1 MIYQVK
7 GNSMLKNNVLKELN
21 IVTNKV
27 DEMPNDLSSYWMPF
41 TTNRRFK
48 KNPRFLVSAK
58 DMYYKTNDNKSI
70 LDGVAG
76 LWCVNAGHCRPRIV
90 KAVQDQVAEMDYA
103 TAFNMG
109 HPKAFTLAS
118 RLAGILPK
126 DIDNIFYTNSGS
138 EAVDTA
144 LKIALAYHNANGD
157 SKRTRLIGRSRGY
170 HGVGFGGMSV
180 GGMVANRKQFSNHL
194 PGVDHM
200 QDTHI
205 PELNAFSIGQ
215 PKHGME
221 RAHSLIDLINL
232 HDASTIAAVI
242 VEPVACSTGV
252 LVPPIG
258 YLEEIRDICT
268 KNGILLIF
276 DEVICGFGRLG
287 TAFSGDKFNV
297 IPDIMT
303 LAKGITN
310 ATVPMGAVATHKKIY
325 EGLMHGPE
333 HVVELFH
340 GYTYSGHSLACA
352 AALAT
357 LEEYESE
364 KLFDR
369 ANSLE
374 NYFGEQAHM
383 LKDLDNVVDIRT
395 IGLVAGIE
403 LKTREDGLGKRVY
416 DVFENCFE
424 NNLLTRFTGETI
436 AISPPLIVSK
446 DQIKT
451 IFSTIRSAILE
462 VK

>member
-1 MIYQVK
+1 
-7 GNSMLKNNVLKELN
+7 MLKENVLESTHMEN
-21 IVTNKV
+21 NKL
-27 DEMPNDLSSYWMPF
+27 EEIPNDLSSYWMPF

-48 KNPRFLVSAK
+48 NNPRFLVSAK
-58 DMYYKTNDNKSI
+58 DMYYKTSDNKSI

-90 KAVQDQVAEMDYA
+90 KAVQEQVAEMDYA

-109 HPKAFTLAS
+109 HPTAFTLAS
-118 RLAGILPK
+118 RLAAILPK
-126 DIDNIFYTNSGS
+126 NIDHVFYTNSGS

-157 SKRTRLIGRSRGY
+157 SRRTRLIGRSRGY

-205 PELNAFSIGQ
+205 PELNAFSKGQ
-215 PKHGME
+215 PKHGVE

-242 VEPVACSTGV
+242 IEPVACSTGV

-258 YLEEIRDICT
+258 YLEEIREICT

-287 TAFSGDKFNV
+287 APFSADKFNV

-303 LAKGITN
+303 LAKGLTN

-325 EGLMHGPE
+325 DGLMHGPE
-333 HVVELFH
+333 NVVELFH

-357 LEEYESE
+357 LEEYEAE

-374 NYFGEQAHM
+374 KCFEEHAHK
-383 LKDLDNVVDIRT
+383 LKDLDNVIDIRT

-403 LKTREDGLGKRVY
+403 LKNREDGMGKRVY
-416 DVFENCFE
+416 DVWENCFE
-424 NNLLTRFTGETI
+424 NNLLTRFTGETL
-436 AISPPLIVSK
+436 AISPPLIVTE
-446 DQIKT
+446 DQIKL
-451 IFSTIRSAILE
+451 IFDIIRSAILE

>member
-1 MIYQVK
+1 
-7 GNSMLKNNVLKELN
+7 MLKENVLEQANLNDKKMEEL
-21 IVTNKV
+21 
-27 DEMPNDLSSYWMPF
+27 PNDLSSYWMPF

-58 DMYYKTNDNKSI
+58 DMYYKTSDDKSI
-70 LDGVAG
+70 LDGMAG

-90 KAVQDQVAEMDYA
+90 KAVQEQVAEMDYA

-118 RLAGILPK
+118 RLAAILPK

-157 SKRTRLIGRSRGY
+157 SRRTRLIGRSRGY

-205 PELNAFSIGQ
+205 PELNAFSKGQ
-215 PKHGME
+215 PKHGVE

-242 VEPVACSTGV
+242 IEPVACSTGV

-258 YLEEIRDICT
+258 YLEEIREICT

-287 TAFSGDKFNV
+287 APFSADKFNV

-310 ATVPMGAVATHKKIY
+310 ATVPMGAVAKHKKIY
-325 EGLMHGPE
+325 DGLMHGPE
-333 HVVELFH
+333 NVVELFH

-357 LEEYESE
+357 LEEYEAE

-369 ANSLE
+369 AASIE
-374 NYFGEQAHM
+374 EAFEEHAHK
-383 LKDLDNVVDIRT
+383 LKDLDNVIDIRT
-395 IGLVAGIE
+395 IGLAAGIE
-403 LKTREDGLGKRVY
+403 LKNREDGIGKRAY
-416 DVFENCFE
+416 DVWENCFE

-436 AISPPLIVSK
+436 AISPPLIVSE

-451 IFSTIRSAILE
+451 IFETIRYAILE

>member
-1 MIYQVK
+1 
-7 GNSMLKNNVLKELN
+7 MLKENVLEQANLN
-21 IVTNKV
+21 DKQLEEI
-27 DEMPNDLSSYWMPF
+27 PNDLSSYWMPF

-58 DMYYKTNDNKSI
+58 DMYYKTADNKSI

-90 KAVQDQVAEMDYA
+90 KAVQEQVAVMDYA

-118 RLAGILPK
+118 RLTAILPK
-126 DIDNIFYTNSGS
+126 DIDNVFYTNSGS

-157 SKRTRLIGRSRGY
+157 FRRTRLIGRSRGY

-205 PELNAFSIGQ
+205 PELNAFSKGQ
-215 PKHGME
+215 PKHGIE

-242 VEPVACSTGV
+242 IEPVACSTGV

-276 DEVICGFGRLG
+276 DDVICGFGRLG
-287 TAFSGDKFNV
+287 APFSADKFNV

-325 EGLMHGPE
+325 DGLMHGPE
-333 HVVELFH
+333 NVVELFH

-357 LEEYESE
+357 LEEYEAE

-369 ANSLE
+369 AGSIE
-374 NYFGEQAHM
+374 KAFEEHAHK
-383 LKDLDNVVDIRT
+383 LKDLDNVIDIRT

-403 LKTREDGLGKRVY
+403 LTTREDGVGKRVY
-416 DVFENCFE
+416 DVFDNCFE

-436 AISPPLIVSK
+436 AISPPLIVSE

-451 IFSTIRSAILE
+451 IFETIRSAILE

>member
-1 MIYQVK
+1 
-7 GNSMLKNNVLKELN
+7 
-21 IVTNKV
+21 
-27 DEMPNDLSSYWMPF
+27 
-41 TTNRRFK
+41 
-48 KNPRFLVSAK
+48 
-58 DMYYKTNDNKSI
+58 
-70 LDGVAG
+70 
-76 LWCVNAGHCRPRIV
+76 
-90 KAVQDQVAEMDYA
+90 
-103 TAFNMG
+103 
-109 HPKAFTLAS
+109 
-118 RLAGILPK
+118 
-126 DIDNIFYTNSGS
+126 
-138 EAVDTA
+138 
-144 LKIALAYHNANGD
+144 
-157 SKRTRLIGRSRGY
+157 
-170 HGVGFGGMSV
+170 MSV

-205 PELNAFSIGQ
+205 PELNAFSKGQ
-215 PKHGME
+215 PKHGVE

-242 VEPVACSTGV
+242 IEPVACSTGV

-258 YLEEIRDICT
+258 YLEEIREICT

-287 TAFSGDKFNV
+287 APFSADKFNV

-303 LAKGITN
+303 LAKGLTN

-325 EGLMHGPE
+325 DGLMHGPE
-333 HVVELFH
+333 NVVELFH

-357 LEEYESE
+357 LEEYEAE

-374 NYFGEQAHM
+374 KCFEEHAHK
-383 LKDLDNVVDIRT
+383 LKDLDNVIDIRT

-403 LKTREDGLGKRVY
+403 LKNREDGVGKRVY
-416 DVFENCFE
+416 DVWENCFE
-424 NNLLTRFTGETI
+424 NNLLTRFTGETL
-436 AISPPLIVSK
+436 AISPPLIVTE
-446 DQIKT
+446 DQIKL
-451 IFSTIRSAILE
+451 IFDIIRSAILE

>member
-1 MIYQVK
+1 
-7 GNSMLKNNVLKELN
+7 MLKENVLEHTNLN
-21 IVTNKV
+21 DKQLEEI
-27 DEMPNDLSSYWMPF
+27 PNDLSSYWMPF

-58 DMYYKTNDNKSI
+58 DMYYKTADNKSI

-90 KAVQDQVAEMDYA
+90 KAVQEQVAVMDYA

-118 RLAGILPK
+118 RLTAILPK
-126 DIDNIFYTNSGS
+126 DIDNVFYTNSGS

-157 SKRTRLIGRSRGY
+157 SRRTRLIGRSRGY

-205 PELNAFSIGQ
+205 PELNAFSKGQ
-215 PKHGME
+215 PKYGVE
-221 RAHSLIDLINL
+221 RAHSLIDLIHL

-242 VEPVACSTGV
+242 IEPVACSTGV

-276 DEVICGFGRLG
+276 DDVICGFGRLG
-287 TAFSGDKFNV
+287 APFSADKFNV

-310 ATVPMGAVATHKKIY
+310 ATVPMGAVATHKNIY
-325 EGLMHGPE
+325 DGLMHGPE
-333 HVVELFH
+333 NVVELFH

-357 LEEYESE
+357 LEEYEAE

-369 ANSLE
+369 AGSIE
-374 NYFGEQAHM
+374 KVFEEHAHK
-383 LKDLDNVVDIRT
+383 LKDLDNVIDIRT

-403 LKTREDGLGKRVY
+403 LKTREDGVGKRVY
-416 DVFENCFE
+416 DVFDNCFE

-436 AISPPLIVSK
+436 AISPPLIVSE

-451 IFSTIRSAILE
+451 IFETIRSAILE

>member
-1 MIYQVK
+1 
-7 GNSMLKNNVLKELN
+7 MLKENVLESTHIDN
-21 IVTNKV
+21 NKL
-27 DEMPNDLSSYWMPF
+27 DEIPNDLSSYWMPF

-48 KNPRFLVSAK
+48 NNPRFLVSAK
-58 DMYYKTNDNKSI
+58 DMHYKTSDNKSI

-90 KAVQDQVAEMDYA
+90 KAVQEQVAEMDYA

-118 RLAGILPK
+118 RLAAILPK
-126 DIDNIFYTNSGS
+126 NIDHVFYTNSGS

-157 SKRTRLIGRSRGY
+157 SRRTRLIGRSRGY

-205 PELNAFSIGQ
+205 PELNAFSKGQ
-215 PKHGME
+215 PKHGVE

-242 VEPVACSTGV
+242 IEPVACSTGV

-258 YLEEIRDICT
+258 YLEEIREICT

-287 TAFSGDKFNV
+287 APFSADKFNV
-297 IPDIMT
+297 SSKSSQI
-303 LAKGITN
+303 
-310 ATVPMGAVATHKKIY
+310 
-325 EGLMHGPE
+325 
-333 HVVELFH
+333 
-340 GYTYSGHSLACA
+340 
-352 AALAT
+352 T
-357 LEEYESE
+357 LEV
-364 KLFDR
+364 L
-369 ANSLE
+369 
-374 NYFGEQAHM
+374 
-383 LKDLDNVVDIRT
+383 
-395 IGLVAGIE
+395 
-403 LKTREDGLGKRVY
+403 
-416 DVFENCFE
+416 
-424 NNLLTRFTGETI
+424 
-436 AISPPLIVSK
+436 ISAPLISK
-446 DQIKT
+446 
-451 IFSTIRSAILE
+451 FSSPSSLNLRYLTPS
-462 VK
+462 

>member
-1 MIYQVK
+1 
-7 GNSMLKNNVLKELN
+7 MLKENVLESTHIDN
-21 IVTNKV
+21 NKL
-27 DEMPNDLSSYWMPF
+27 DEIPNDLSSYWMPF

-48 KNPRFLVSAK
+48 NNPRFLVSAK
-58 DMYYKTNDNKSI
+58 DMHYKTSDNKSI

-90 KAVQDQVAEMDYA
+90 KAVQEQVAEMDYA

-118 RLAGILPK
+118 RLAAILPK
-126 DIDNIFYTNSGS
+126 NIDHVFYTNSGS

-157 SKRTRLIGRSRGY
+157 SRRTRLIGRSRGY

-205 PELNAFSIGQ
+205 PELNAFSKGQ
-215 PKHGME
+215 PKHGVE

-242 VEPVACSTGV
+242 IEPVACSTGV

-258 YLEEIRDICT
+258 YLEEIREICT

-287 TAFSGDKFNV
+287 ATFSADKFNV

-303 LAKGITN
+303 LAKGLTN

-325 EGLMHGPE
+325 DGLMHGPE
-333 HVVELFH
+333 NVVELFH

-357 LEEYESE
+357 LEEYEAE

-374 NYFGEQAHM
+374 KCFEEHAHM
-383 LKDLDNVVDIRT
+383 LKDLENVIDIRT

-403 LKTREDGLGKRVY
+403 LKNRADGMGKRVY
-416 DVFENCFE
+416 DVWENCFE
-424 NNLLTRFTGETI
+424 NNLLTRFTGETL
-436 AISPPLIVSK
+436 AISPPLIVTE
-446 DQIKT
+446 DQIKL
-451 IFSTIRSAILE
+451 IFDIIRSAILE

>member
-1 MIYQVK
+1 
-7 GNSMLKNNVLKELN
+7 MLKENVLESSHADN
-21 IVTNKV
+21 NKL
-27 DEMPNDLSSYWMPF
+27 EEIPNDLSSYWMPF

-48 KNPRFLVSAK
+48 EKPRFLVSAK
-58 DMYYKTNDNKSI
+58 DMHYKTSDNKSI

-90 KAVQDQVAEMDYA
+90 KAVQEQVAEMDYA

-118 RLAGILPK
+118 RLSAILPQ
-126 DIDNIFYTNSGS
+126 DIDHVFYTNSGS

-157 SKRTRLIGRSRGY
+157 SRRIRLIGRSRGY

-200 QDTHI
+200 QDTHM
-205 PELNAFSIGQ
+205 PELNAFSKGQ
-215 PKHGME
+215 PKHGVE

-242 VEPVACSTGV
+242 IEPVACSTGV

-258 YLEEIRDICT
+258 YLEEIREICT

-287 TAFSGDKFNV
+287 TPFSADKFNV

-303 LAKGITN
+303 LAKGLTN

-325 EGLMHGPE
+325 DGLMHGPE
-333 HVVELFH
+333 NVVELFH

-357 LEEYESE
+357 LEEYEAE

-374 NYFGEQAHM
+374 KCFEEHAHM
-383 LKDLDNVVDIRT
+383 LKDLDNVIDIRT

-403 LKTREDGLGKRVY
+403 LKNRADGMGKRVY
-416 DVFENCFE
+416 DIWENCFE
-424 NNLLTRFTGETI
+424 NNLLTRFTGETL
-436 AISPPLIVSK
+436 AVSPPLIVSK
-446 DQIKT
+446 DQIKL
-451 IFSTIRSAILE
+451 IFDTIRSAILE

>member
-1 MIYQVK
+1 
-7 GNSMLKNNVLKELN
+7 MLKENVLESTHIDN
-21 IVTNKV
+21 NNSEEI
-27 DEMPNDLSSYWMPF
+27 PNDLSSYWMPF

-48 KNPRFLVSAK
+48 EKPRFLVSAK
-58 DMYYKTNDNKSI
+58 DMHYKTSDNKSI

-90 KAVQDQVAEMDYA
+90 KAVQEQVAEMDYA

-118 RLAGILPK
+118 RLAAILPK
-126 DIDNIFYTNSGS
+126 NIDHVFYTNSGS

-157 SKRTRLIGRSRGY
+157 SRRTRLIGRSRGY

-205 PELNAFSIGQ
+205 PELNAFSKGQ
-215 PKHGME
+215 PKHGIE

-242 VEPVACSTGV
+242 IEPVACSTGV

-258 YLEEIRDICT
+258 YLEEIREICT

-287 TAFSGDKFNV
+287 ATFSADKFNV

-303 LAKGITN
+303 LAKGLTN

-325 EGLMHGPE
+325 DGLMHGPE
-333 HVVELFH
+333 NVVELFH

-357 LEEYESE
+357 LEEYEAE

-374 NYFGEQAHM
+374 KCFEEHAHM
-383 LKDLDNVVDIRT
+383 LKDLDNVIDIRT

-403 LKTREDGLGKRVY
+403 LKNRADGMGKRVY
-416 DVFENCFE
+416 DVWENCFE
-424 NNLLTRFTGETI
+424 NNLLTRFTGETL
-436 AISPPLIVSK
+436 AISPPLIVTE
-446 DQIKT
+446 DQIKL
-451 IFSTIRSAILE
+451 IFDTIRSAILE

>member
-7 GNSMLKNNVLKELN
+7 GNSMLKNNVVKELN

-157 SKRTRLIGRSRGY
+157 AKRTRLIGRSRGY

-221 RAHSLIDLINL
+221 R
-232 HDASTIAAVI
+232 
-242 VEPVACSTGV
+242 
-252 LVPPIG
+252 
-258 YLEEIRDICT
+258 DICT

-325 EGLMHGPE
+325 DGLMHGPE